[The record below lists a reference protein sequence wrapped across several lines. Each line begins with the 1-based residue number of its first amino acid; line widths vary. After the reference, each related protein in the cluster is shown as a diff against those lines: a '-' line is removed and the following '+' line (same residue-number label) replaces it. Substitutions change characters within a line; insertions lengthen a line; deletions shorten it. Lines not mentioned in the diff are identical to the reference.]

1 MGNQKKDVRELLL
14 AINSASYPMGLEF
27 KAIYEYRFKPNLMA
41 ITVDRKVI
49 VFNGKMPIFQFRPK
63 DDMEII
69 LFLIEQMKKI
79 ENGEEIKCHKPIT
92 IFLCCWIIYK
102 INCYSS
108 QYSRRGK
115 SIG

>member
-1 MGNQKKDVRELLL
+1 MLFIGKKSMGNQKKDVRELLL
-14 AINSASYPMGLEF
+14 AINSASYPTGLEF

-41 ITVDRKVI
+41 IIVDRKVI

-79 ENGEEIKCHKPIT
+79 ENGEEIKFK
-92 IFLCCWIIYK
+92 K
-102 INCYSS
+102 K
-108 QYSRRGK
+108 RK
-115 SIG
+115 KKKVV